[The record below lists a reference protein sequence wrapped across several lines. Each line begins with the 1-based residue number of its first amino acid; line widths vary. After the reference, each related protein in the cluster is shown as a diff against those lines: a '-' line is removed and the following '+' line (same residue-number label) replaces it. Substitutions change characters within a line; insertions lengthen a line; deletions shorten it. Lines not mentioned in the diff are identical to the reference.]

1 MRFKYYLKGLGMGI
15 IFATLIMMIS
25 GAIHNN
31 NNLSDEEIIKQ
42 AMELGMIM
50 PEKESEDDLF
60 GKNTQQQSETAGSEV
75 PSEKESVS
83 QEPSSQEPATQESNG
98 QEPATQEPSSQE
110 PATQTPPVHEE
121 IQQYVFI
128 VYPDD
133 MPRQVSTRLEEMGL
147 IDSAVAFR
155 QYLSDNGYSRF
166 IRPGEYIITVGDSY
180 EKIAKMITGR

>member
-15 IFATLIMMIS
+15 IFATLIMIVS

-31 NNLSDEEIIKQ
+31 GLSDEEIIKQ

-50 PEKESEDDLF
+50 PEKDSESEDGLF
-60 GKNTQQQSETAGSEV
+60 GKNTQQQSE
-75 PSEKESVS
+75 KEPVG
-83 QEPSSQEPATQESNG
+83 QEPSSQVPD
-98 QEPATQEPSSQE
+98 SQE
-110 PATQTPPVHEE
+110 PDSQEPTSQEPNSQEPTTQTPPVHEE

-147 IDSAVAFR
+147 VDSAVAFR

-180 EKIAKMITGR
+180 ETIAKMITGR